1 MRAGCFAVSK
11 NVNNKLFFHLSLLI
25 VILGEILTLTVRLCV
40 NLECDHSNESE
51 REFLPCVMVFLYR
64 GLVSPLIL
72 KAFRIHFLANK

>member
-51 REFLPCVMVFLYR
+51 RGFLPCVMVFLYR

-72 KAFRIHFLANK
+72 KAFHTHFLANK

>member
-25 VILGEILTLTVRLCV
+25 VILGEILTV
-40 NLECDHSNESE
+40 NLECDHSNESK
-51 REFLPCVMVFLYR
+51 REFLPRVMVFLYR

-72 KAFRIHFLANK
+72 KAFHIHFLANK

>member
-25 VILGEILTLTVRLCV
+25 VILGEILTVRLCV
-40 NLECDHSNESE
+40 NLECDHSNENK